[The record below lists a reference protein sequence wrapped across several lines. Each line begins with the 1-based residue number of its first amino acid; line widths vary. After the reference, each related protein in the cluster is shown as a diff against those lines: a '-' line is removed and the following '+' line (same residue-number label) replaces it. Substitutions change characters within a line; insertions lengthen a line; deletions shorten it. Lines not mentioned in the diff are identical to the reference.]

1 MSATQK
7 LPEPYA
13 VLSRAADR
21 FWELSQAA
29 DGREA
34 EQALAMYDALENVYL
49 EPFRRKKIRVHTA
62 RYARMQ
68 KEMKATL
75 RDVEVALDRIDRLT
89 GTVRKIRAYA
99 EIFDSV
105 VAAAAKL
112 VSLA

>member
-29 DGREA
+29 EGREA

-49 EPFRRKKIRVHTA
+49 EPFRRKKIRAHTVW
-62 RYARMQ
+62 YARIQ
-68 KEMKATL
+68 KEMKPAL
-75 RDVEVALDRIDRLT
+75 RDLEVSLARIDRMA